1 MKKIQRTSFIF
12 FVLFSCVGCDQ
23 VTKDIARQSLA
34 GHGKVSLLGDT
45 LRLTYTENP
54 GAFLSLGAHIP
65 DHYRY
70 LVFTCL
76 VGLFLAGLFI
86 YLLKSRQLNNSTAF
100 ALSLTLGGGIG
111 NLIDRILHHG
121 RVIDFLNL
129 GVGSLRT
136 GIFNVADIAI
146 TVGVGW
152 LAWLSLRS
160 GRRSGE
166 SMTRH

>member
-1 MKKIQRTSFIF
+1 MRTIQRTSLIF
-12 FVLFSCVGCDQ
+12 AILFSCVGCDQ

-34 GHGKVSLLGDT
+34 GHGKISLLNDT
-45 LRLTYTENP
+45 VRLTYTENP

-70 LVFTCL
+70 LIFICL
-76 VGLFLAGLFI
+76 VGFFLAGLLV
-86 YLLKSRQLNNSTAF
+86 YLLKSRQFNNTTVS
-100 ALSLTLGGGIG
+100 ALSLILGGGIG
-111 NLIDRILHHG
+111 NLIDRVLHHG

-146 TVGVGW
+146 TFGGIW
-152 LAWLSLRS
+152 IIWGALMTGTRS
-160 GRRSGE
+160 RNANMGR
-166 SMTRH
+166 